1 MQKVHLVEAAGDK
14 TIHKVAQAR
23 TKSLAW
29 SLKAVPGPMVE
40 GAWVEGAWVEGAGEA
55 GQDC

>member
-14 TIHKVAQAR
+14 TTYKAAQAR

-29 SLKAVPGPMVE
+29 SLKAVRGPMVE
-40 GAWVEGAWVEGAGEA
+40 GAWVKGPGEA
-55 GQDC
+55 GQGC